1 MINFFYKAINRETK
15 EEVSGFKEAESPR
28 EVREYVRSLGLMPI
42 IVRESAPENIN
53 TNEKKPVSKVAK
65 INFNLDDRIYFFSQ
79 LHVMFSAGLTLTDAL
94 SSIAKHAPKINI
106 KKIAH
111 NIETEIRNGKTFTES
126 IKKYSYSIGES
137 AVGLCLT
144 AEAAGQL
151 DDIMGKITEILKKE
165 KLLRSKL
172 STMMIYPTLMTILC
186 VGMFFLCGL
195 FIIPRLME
203 AFFIS
208 KEKLTG
214 SLKFIYETSQFCAE
228 NWILIL
234 LCILGCFVALKL
246 LIKSSS
252 FKKISDHIIM
262 SIPILNESIRYINLS
277 PFFAVLGLAYDAG
290 LTIPSSIEMA
300 AISIS
305 NTKLKKDAAQ
315 VVKSVV
321 NGRPLSIALAESNF
335 VSPTFNALVVAG
347 EKSGDLGKMFNEI
360 SLNINQSIDDITAKL
375 LEVIKLAVIVIVGI
389 FVLLLAPALQN
400 SANLPMMGF

>member
-1 MINFFYKAINRETK
+1 MTYFFYKAINPETK
-15 EEVSGFKEAESPR
+15 AEVSDNIEADSPR
-28 EVREYVRSLGLMPI
+28 AVREYVRSLGLLPV
-42 IVRESAPENIN
+42 IVREQNSENIV
-53 TNEKKPVSKVAK
+53 TNKEKPANKVAK
-65 INFNLDDRIYFFSQ
+65 IGFNLNDRIYFFSQ
-79 LHVMFSAGLTLTDAL
+79 LNVMFSAGLTLTDAL
-94 SSIAKHAPKINI
+94 SSIAKHAPKPNI

-151 DDIMGKITEILKKE
+151 DDIMGKITEVLKKE

-172 STMMIYPTLMTILC
+172 TTMMIYPTLMTTLC
-186 VGMFFLCGL
+186 IVMFFLCGL
-195 FIIPRLME
+195 FIIPKLME
-203 AFFIS
+203 AFFID
-208 KEKLTG
+208 KAKLSG
-214 SLKFIYETSQFCAE
+214 SLKFIYETSHFCEE
-228 NWILIL
+228 NWVLIL
-234 LCILGCFVALKL
+234 FCIFGGFIVLKL
-246 LIKSSS
+246 LAKSPC
-252 FKKISDHIIM
+252 FKKISDHILM
-262 SIPILNESIRYINLS
+262 SIPILNESIRYLNLS

-315 VVKSVV
+315 IVKSVV
-321 NGRPLSIALAESNF
+321 NGHPLSVALAESNF

-360 SLNINQSIDDITAKL
+360 SDNINQNIDDITAKL
-375 LEVIKLAVIVIVGI
+375 LEIMKLAVIVIVGI

-400 SANLPMMGF
+400 AANLPMMGL